1 MGDDDGRNAAD
12 RRKRAKTDRDR
23 STHGIKFGARARKR
37 KEKKKERQRAETEP
51 ELAHRKER
59 KKKKKTLKTEPND
72 ISDGASQA
80 LPNER
85 VRRTLHGWSLEVKE
99 VPGWEA

>member
-59 KKKKKTLKTEPND
+59 KKKKTLKTEPND

-85 VRRTLHGWSLEVKE
+85 VRRTLWVVPVKE
-99 VPGWEA
+99 TEKKIKKIN